1 MNITIERQEK
11 CLATLRVEVPSAT
24 VNAEKS
30 KILASYAK
38 QAKIPGFRPGKAPLA
53 VIEKRFQNDIKE
65 EIESRLINQS
75 LQESLKK
82 ENLKVLDFGNPNN
95 LSFTQDGGFRYDT
108 VLTLAPEITLP
119 EYKGIAVTV
128 PSNEVSEDDLNTQID
143 GLRQR
148 FADFTDIEGRSAAI
162 EDFCVIDFT
171 SSLDGEPLEQALGRP
186 AGYLGG
192 REGFWVRMQDDS
204 FLPGFADQLVG
215 LNVGDTKDVSITIP
229 DDFPLEA
236 IRQKDIVFH
245 VTIKELKSQ
254 VLPELNDEFAVKLM
268 GPEKTIDDLKA
279 AITDGMKTN
288 KQKEIDDMKINQMIA
303 HFDQAVEFEI
313 PETLLQAETQ
323 NQADALV
330 QSAAQSGMND
340 EEITSQ
346 REALLDT
353 AAAQAKTNI
362 KTNFILQ
369 EIAEKENIVVN
380 DNELVQHLLGI
391 AQKRKEDPSKFIKS
405 LQRNG
410 QIPGVRNSLL
420 INKALDF
427 LLEHASVT
435 ESAEETATPSA

>member
-11 CLATLRVEVPSAT
+11 CLATLRVEVPSTT

-148 FADFTDIEGRSAAI
+148 FADFTDIEGRSAAL

-229 DDFPLEA
+229 EDFPLEA

-410 QIPGVRNSLL
+410 KIPGVRNSLL

>member
-229 DDFPLEA
+229 EDFPLEA

>member
-148 FADFTDIEGRSAAI
+148 FADFTDIEGRSAAL

-229 DDFPLEA
+229 EDFPLEA

-245 VTIKELKSQ
+245 VAIKELKSQ

>member
-11 CLATLRVEVPSAT
+11 CLATLRVEVPSTT

-38 QAKIPGFRPGKAPLA
+38 QAKIPGFRPGKAPLT
-53 VIEKRFQNDIKE
+53 VIEKRFQKDIKE
-65 EIESRLINQS
+65 EIESRLIDQS

-95 LSFTQDGGFRYDT
+95 LSFTEDGGFCYDT

-119 EYKGIAVTV
+119 DYKGIAVTV
-128 PSNEVSEDDLNTQID
+128 PSNEVSEDELNTQID

-148 FADFTDIEGRSAAI
+148 FADFTDIEDRSAAM

-171 SSLDGEPLEQALGRP
+171 SSLDGKPLEEALGRP

-192 REGFWVRMQDDS
+192 REGFWIRMQDDS

-215 LNVGDTKDVSITIP
+215 LNAGDNKDVSITIP
-229 DDFPLEA
+229 EDFPLEA

-254 VLPELNDEFAVKLM
+254 VLPELDDEFAVKLM

-303 HFDQAVEFEI
+303 HFDQSVEFEI
-313 PETLLQAETQ
+313 PETLLQAEMQ

-330 QSAAQSGMND
+330 QSAAQSGMDD

-369 EIAEKENIVVN
+369 EIAEKENIVVS

-427 LLEHASVT
+427 LLEHAFVT
-435 ESAEETATPSA
+435 ESTEETATPSA

>member
-11 CLATLRVEVPSAT
+11 CLATLRVEVPSTT

-82 ENLKVLDFGNPNN
+82 DNLKVLDFGNPNN

-148 FADFTDIEGRSAAI
+148 FADFTDIEGRSAAL

-229 DDFPLEA
+229 EDFPLEA

>member
-11 CLATLRVEVPSAT
+11 CLATLRVEVPSTT

-53 VIEKRFQNDIKE
+53 VIEKRFQKDIKE
-65 EIESRLINQS
+65 EIESRLIDQS

-95 LSFTQDGGFRYDT
+95 LSFTEDGGFCFDA

-119 EYKGIAVTV
+119 DYKGIAVTV
-128 PSNEVSEDDLNTQID
+128 PSNEVSEDELNTQID

-148 FADFTDIEGRSAAI
+148 FADFTDIEDRSAAM

-171 SSLDGEPLEQALGRP
+171 SSLDGKPLEEALGRP

-215 LNVGDTKDVSITIP
+215 LNAGENKDVSIPIP
-229 DDFPLEA
+229 EDFPLEA
-236 IRQKDIVFH
+236 IREKDIVFH

-313 PETLLQAETQ
+313 PETLLQAEMQ

-330 QSAAQSGMND
+330 QSAAQSGMDD

-369 EIAEKENIVVN
+369 EIAEKENIVVS

-435 ESAEETATPSA
+435 ESTEETATPSA

>member
-38 QAKIPGFRPGKAPLA
+38 QARIPGFRPGKAPLA

-119 EYKGIAVTV
+119 EYKGIGVTV

>member
-11 CLATLRVEVPSAT
+11 CLATLRVEVPSTT

-148 FADFTDIEGRSAAI
+148 FADFTDIEGRSAAL

-171 SSLDGEPLEQALGRP
+171 SSLDGEPLEKALGRP

-229 DDFPLEA
+229 EDFPLEA

>member
-65 EIESRLINQS
+65 EVESRLINQS

-108 VLTLAPEITLP
+108 VLTLAPDITLP
-119 EYKGIAVTV
+119 DYKGIAVTV
-128 PSNEVSEDDLNTQID
+128 PSNEVSEEDLNTQID

-148 FADFTDIEGRSAAI
+148 FAEFTDIEGRSAAL

-171 SSLDGEPLEQALGRP
+171 STLDGEPLEQALGRP
-186 AGYLGG
+186 TGYLGG

-215 LNVGDTKDVSITIP
+215 LNIGDTKDVSITIP

-380 DNELVQHLLGI
+380 DNELVQHLLSI
-391 AQKRKEDPSKFIKS
+391 AQKRKEDPSKFIKA

-410 QIPGVRNSLL
+410 QIPGIRNSLL

-435 ESAEETATPSA
+435 ESAEETATPTA

>member
-148 FADFTDIEGRSAAI
+148 FADFTDIEGRSAAL

-229 DDFPLEA
+229 EDFPLEA

>member
-171 SSLDGEPLEQALGRP
+171 SSLDGQPLEEALGRP

-229 DDFPLEA
+229 EDFPLEA

-369 EIAEKENIVVN
+369 EIAEKENIVVS

>member
-82 ENLKVLDFGNPNN
+82 DNLKVLDFGNPNN

-148 FADFTDIEGRSAAI
+148 FADFTDIEGRSAAL

-229 DDFPLEA
+229 EDFPLEA

>member
-1 MNITIERQEK
+1 M
-11 CLATLRVEVPSAT
+11 
-24 VNAEKS
+24 
-30 KILASYAK
+30 
-38 QAKIPGFRPGKAPLA
+38 
-53 VIEKRFQNDIKE
+53 
-65 EIESRLINQS
+65 
-75 LQESLKK
+75 
-82 ENLKVLDFGNPNN
+82 LDFGNPNN

-148 FADFTDIEGRSAAI
+148 FADFTDIEGRSAAL

>member
-1 MNITIERQEK
+1 
-11 CLATLRVEVPSAT
+11 
-24 VNAEKS
+24 
-30 KILASYAK
+30 
-38 QAKIPGFRPGKAPLA
+38 
-53 VIEKRFQNDIKE
+53 
-65 EIESRLINQS
+65 
-75 LQESLKK
+75 
-82 ENLKVLDFGNPNN
+82 
-95 LSFTQDGGFRYDT
+95 
-108 VLTLAPEITLP
+108 
-119 EYKGIAVTV
+119 
-128 PSNEVSEDDLNTQID
+128 
-143 GLRQR
+143 
-148 FADFTDIEGRSAAI
+148 
-162 EDFCVIDFT
+162 
-171 SSLDGEPLEQALGRP
+171 
-186 AGYLGG
+186 
-192 REGFWVRMQDDS
+192 
-204 FLPGFADQLVG
+204 
-215 LNVGDTKDVSITIP
+215 
-229 DDFPLEA
+229 
-236 IRQKDIVFH
+236 
-245 VTIKELKSQ
+245 

>member
-11 CLATLRVEVPSAT
+11 CLATLRVEVPSTT

-148 FADFTDIEGRSAAI
+148 FADFTDIEGRSAAL

-229 DDFPLEA
+229 EDFPLEA

-353 AAAQAKTNI
+353 ATAQAKTNI

>member
-11 CLATLRVEVPSAT
+11 CLATLRVEVPSTT

-148 FADFTDIEGRSAAI
+148 FADFTDIEGRSAAL

>member
-11 CLATLRVEVPSAT
+11 CLATLRVEVPSTT

-148 FADFTDIEGRSAAI
+148 FADFTDIEGRSAAL

-229 DDFPLEA
+229 EDFPLEA

-254 VLPELNDEFAVKLM
+254 VLPKLNDEFAVKLM

>member
-11 CLATLRVEVPSAT
+11 CLATLRVEVPSTT

-95 LSFTQDGGFRYDT
+95 LSFTQDG
-108 VLTLAPEITLP
+108 EITLP

-229 DDFPLEA
+229 EDFPLEA

-268 GPEKTIDDLKA
+268 GPEKTIIDLKA
-279 AITDGMKTN
+279 AITDGLKTN

-405 LQRNG
+405 LQRNR

>member
-82 ENLKVLDFGNPNN
+82 ENLKVLDFGNPYN

-128 PSNEVSEDDLNTQID
+128 PSNEVSEDELNTQID

-148 FADFTDIEGRSAAI
+148 FADFTDIEGRSAAL

-245 VTIKELKSQ
+245 VAIKELKSQ

>member
-11 CLATLRVEVPSAT
+11 CLATLRVEVPSTT

-148 FADFTDIEGRSAAI
+148 FADFTDIEGRSAAL

-229 DDFPLEA
+229 EDFPLEA

-353 AAAQAKTNI
+353 AAAQVKTNI

>member
-11 CLATLRVEVPSAT
+11 CLATLRVEVPSTT

-148 FADFTDIEGRSAAI
+148 FADFTDIEGRSAAL

-229 DDFPLEA
+229 EDFPLEA

>member
-95 LSFTQDGGFRYDT
+95 LSFTQDGDFRYDT

-229 DDFPLEA
+229 EDFPLEA

-369 EIAEKENIVVN
+369 EIAEKENIVVS

>member
-119 EYKGIAVTV
+119 DYKGIAVSV

-229 DDFPLEA
+229 EDFPLEA

>member
-148 FADFTDIEGRSAAI
+148 FADFTDIEGRSAAL